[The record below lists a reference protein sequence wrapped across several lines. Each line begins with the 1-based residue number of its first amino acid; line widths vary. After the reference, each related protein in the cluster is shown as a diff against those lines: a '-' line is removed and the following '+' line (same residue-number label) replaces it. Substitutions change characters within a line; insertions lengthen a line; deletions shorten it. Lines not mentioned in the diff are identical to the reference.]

1 MGSTVPA
8 GYLICNG
15 TAVSRTAYDKLFQ
28 AIGTKYGEGDGS
40 TTFNLP
46 NLIDRFLQ
54 GSETSGTVKD
64 AGLPNITGTGIWGVN
79 WIPSLFSGALYTGR
93 QGDRGTGYQP
103 MAQGVANL
111 DSTNFDASRS
121 NSIYGNS
128 STVQPPS
135 ITSIPCIK
143 AFDSVIDA
151 TTVSV
156 AQLSDTKVNKAGDTM
171 TGSLTAPSFIANG
184 IDCSVDSQGDGY
196 IRYSNGLQI
205 CWGAVENNN
214 SLGTGV
220 TRHSFPMTFSAAP
233 ILVAAPVGPAFIAS
247 YTVMLQP
254 ENGTTFIINSYENF
268 SPPSELT
275 PNPLPTYYIAI
286 GKWK

>member
-15 TAVSRTAYDKLFQ
+15 GAISRTTYSQLF
-28 AIGTKYGEGDGS
+28 AVIGTTYGSGDGS

-54 GSETSGTVKD
+54 GSETSGT
-64 AGLPNITGTGIWGVN
+64 TGGEATHTLTIDE
-79 WIPSLFSGALYTGR
+79 IPSHRHASVNRYSGTDDNNHDGNMANGVASSDTPIFQGQLYT
-93 QGDRGTGYQP
+93 DYTGGSN
-103 MAQGVANL
+103 AHNNL
-111 DSTNFDASRS
+111 
-121 NSIYGNS
+121 
-128 STVQPPS
+128 PPY

-171 TGSLTAPSFIANG
+171 TGSLTAPSFITNG
-184 IDCSVDSQGDGY
+184 IDCSVDSQGDGW

-205 CWGAVENNN
+205 CYGTVSNNN
-214 SLGTGV
+214 NVATGV
-220 TRHSFPMTFSAAP
+220 TRHSFPVAFSGSPSIALTP
-233 ILVAAPVGPAFIAS
+233 IVKAESNI
-247 YTVMLQP
+247 YTVTIDP
-254 ENGTTFIINSYENF
+254 GNETTFIINSWANYII
-268 SPPSELT
+268 PPSLT
-275 PNPLPTYYIAI
+275 NLPLETHYVAI